1 MTMEFLKEITNLM
14 QEMIRNKC
22 INPPGN
28 EIKSIR
34 TIEQYLSSYG
44 IESEVFE
51 SAPERGNLLAE
62 MKGSESHPS
71 LMLGPAHVDVVP
83 VENEKDWRVPP
94 FDGKIQDDC
103 IWGRG
108 SLDMLYIVASQTVVF
123 ARLHQDRFKPKG
135 DLKLCI
141 VADEESSGNFGAKWL
156 VDNHPEK
163 VRVDYLI
170 TEAGGDPI
178 GPNRATYVYGEKGTA
193 WTRVRFQGEES
204 HGSAPY
210 KSSNAVVK
218 MARAVQMLST
228 YQPPRDTT
236 LLKPFIKALGI
247 GTMTRM
253 LMGNT
258 KTLGFMFEQLAKRS
272 RKDAAFLNSMTQM
285 TISPNVC
292 EGGAKI
298 NTVPGQAFVDVDVRT
313 LPRHNEEYVQDQFRK
328 ALSPMLNEI
337 SIEPVPSDL
346 GGGFNPGSISD
357 MRGPLVEIMES
368 VVRNL
373 KGADMILVPMISPGA
388 TDSRFFRRAFG
399 TNAYGFSIHDGS
411 LSAGEIMAMFHGTDE
426 RVPLETLRL
435 TYKGYLEIVKQM
447 LG

>member
-1 MTMEFLKEITNLM
+1 MKMEMLDEMTNLM

-28 EIKSIR
+28 EMKSIR
-34 TIEQYLSSYG
+34 TVERYLSSYG
-44 IESEVFE
+44 IESEVLE

-62 MKGSESHPS
+62 LKGTGSHPS
-71 LMLGPAHVDVVP
+71 FMLGPAHVDVVP
-83 VENEKDWRVPP
+83 VENEQDWKVPP
-94 FDGKIQDDC
+94 FDGAIKDGC

-123 ARLHQDRFKPKG
+123 AKLHQEGFKPKG

-141 VADEESSGNFGAKWL
+141 VADEEASGNYGAKWL
-156 VDNHPEK
+156 VDNYPDK
-163 VRVDYLI
+163 VKVDYLI

-178 GPNRATYVYGEKGTA
+178 GPNRLTYVYGEKGTA
-193 WTRVRFQGEES
+193 WTRLKFQGEES

-210 KSSNAVVK
+210 NSNNAVVK
-218 MARAVQMLST
+218 MSKAIQQISE
-228 YQPPRDTT
+228 YQPPRHTH
-236 LLKPFIKALGI
+236 LLKPFINAMGI
-247 GTMTRM
+247 GTITRA

-258 KTLGFMFEQLAKRS
+258 KTLGFMFKQLSKRN
-272 RKDAAFLNSMTQM
+272 RKDASFLNTMTQM

-298 NTVPGQAFVDVDVRT
+298 NTIPGQAYVDVDVRT
-313 LPRHNEEYVQDQFRK
+313 LPGQDEQYVLTHFRK
-328 ALSPMLNEI
+328 ALRNMLDDV
-337 SIEPVPSDL
+337 SIESVPVAQ
-346 GGGFNPGSISD
+346 GGGFNPGNISE
-357 MRGPLVEIMES
+357 MKSPLVEIMES
-368 VVRNL
+368 VVRDLRNPEI
-373 KGADMILVPMISPGA
+373 ILVPMVSPGA

-411 LSAGEIMAMFHGTDE
+411 LAIGELMAMFHGTDE
-426 RVPLETLRL
+426 RVPLETLNL
-435 TYKGYLEIVKQM
+435 TSRGYMEIVRRL